1 MISSRSL
8 LFLDP
13 PSPIEGRKGGIC
25 CCVWFSLSLL
35 LRLSHQEMFSRKG
48 RARASISPPAHMG
61 QFLQD
66 GENTC
71 FVSFF
76 FLKVEPS
83 CYKTWYS
90 RVYFS
95 IVSSKLG
102 LVHQKITSWP
112 SVMIFLSSFFLVVL
126 AIFSKFWGMFRALVC
141 PYYQRETFFDPT
153 IISAVK
159 FWWFSFFLVPL

>member
-1 MISSRSL
+1 MKGISHS
-8 LFLDP
+8 
-13 PSPIEGRKGGIC
+13 C
-25 CCVWFSLSLL
+25 
-35 LRLSHQEMFSRKG
+35 
-48 RARASISPPAHMG
+48 HMG

-66 GENTC
+66 GKNAC

-76 FLKVEPS
+76 FKVEPL

-153 IISAVK
+153 IISAIK
-159 FWWFSFFLVPL
+159 FWWFFFFWFLCSTSRNGVSPGWGFIKYHHDQHQPAADPWQIHKTMNSWPV